1 GDGEVSVGAGG
12 DEHAALDVAVA
23 VRLFVAVELGERAR
37 AAIAEEQGRLR
48 AIAGKGS
55 RVRWV
60 GPEQLHLTLVFLG
73 EGGPARAAGVVQAM
87 GRPIERAPIELTFA
101 GIGAFPPRGAP
112 RALWIGLRGGES
124 DLKALQHE
132 VASRVAA
139 LGIPLEE
146 RPFSPHL
153 TL

>member
-1 GDGEVSVGAGG
+1 RSGRRHAREARRYRRRRRRRERRGEGPDAEALRWAGDGEVSVGAGG

-48 AIAGKGS
+48 AIAAKGS

-73 EGGPARAAGVVQAM
+73 EVDPARAAGVVQAI

-112 RALWIGLRGGES
+112 RALWIGLR
-124 DLKALQHE
+124 
-132 VASRVAA
+132 
-139 LGIPLEE
+139 
-146 RPFSPHL
+146 
-153 TL
+153 